1 MRFNKLI
8 AGLMLAGVVTIPAHA
23 EDAAPVTTVPTQE
36 QVREQT
42 EEMKQDAERMKQGG
56 KEKAQQMKQMGKEK
70 GEAGKA
76 AGQQARDKAMSG
88 EKPAGEAGA
97 EAAETVRQSG
107 DELKEEAKKVP
118 PGMQKRE
125 EHPSTGKGS
134 EQGQESRAPQEK
146 RWWRFWGE

>member
-1 MRFNKLI
+1 MRYNKLI
-8 AGLMLAGVVTIPAHA
+8 AGLMLAGVVTVPAYA
-23 EDAAPVTTVPTQE
+23 EDAAPVTTIPTQE
-36 QVREQT
+36 QVREQAQ
-42 EEMKQDAERMKQGG
+42 EMKQDAEQMKQGG

-70 GEAGKA
+70 GEAAKDAGK
-76 AGQQARDKAMSG
+76 QARDQTMSG
-88 EKPAGEAGA
+88 EKPAAEAGA
-97 EAAETVRQSG
+97 EAVETVRQSG
-107 DELKEEAKKVP
+107 EELKEEAKKVP